1 MRRMAPR
8 HNPQENTTMP
18 RSMRARRLVGTAGLV
33 LVLAACNSE
42 RPARSQVALKVNGDE
57 ISVHQVDLVVR
68 ARAALAAPNAAAE
81 SLTQST
87 LAGLVDQELAAQAAR
102 QQGLDRDPQV
112 IQRLEAAKR
121 SVLAQAFQERVG
133 ARASD
138 PSSDEIDRYFDAHPE
153 LFAQRRLYQL
163 QETIVGV
170 AAERFDVLKRA
181 LDGAPSAAQ
190 VQEILA
196 RERLKSSVRHL
207 SVSAEDL
214 PLGVLPQLAQLKE
227 GGSVTLPRD
236 GGARVLTLLGSQGA
250 PIGRD
255 GARRLIAQYLVNER
269 KRELIAQSIKTL
281 RDDAK
286 VEYLGRHAELDPAR
300 HGAAGAQTKR

>member
-1 MRRMAPR
+1 MRQMRR
-8 HNPQENTTMP
+8 TTTCRKKPMS
-18 RSMRARRLVGTAGLV
+18 RSMRARRLVGTAGLLVV
-33 LVLAACNSE
+33 LLACNSE
-42 RPARSQVALKVNGDE
+42 RPAASQVALKVNGDE

-68 ARAALAAPNAAAE
+68 ARAALAAPNSAADTV
-81 SLTQST
+81 TQWSV
-87 LAGLVDQELAAQAAR
+87 AGLVDQELAAQAAR
-102 QQGLDRDPQV
+102 QHGLDRDPQV
-112 IQRLEAAKR
+112 IQRMEAAKR

-133 ARASD
+133 AHASD

-163 QETIVGV
+163 QETTVGV
-170 AAERFDVLKRA
+170 AAERFDALKHA
-181 LDGAPSAAQ
+181 LDGAAAPAQ

-214 PLGVLPQLAQLKE
+214 PLGVLPQLAQLQE

-236 GGARVLTLLGSQGA
+236 GGARVLTLLGSQAA

-255 GARRLIAQYLVNER
+255 GARRLIAQYLINER
-269 KRELIAQSIKTL
+269 KRELVGQSIKAL
-281 RDDAK
+281 RDEAK
-286 VEYLGRHAELDPAR
+286 VE
-300 HGAAGAQTKR
+300 